1 MGMTHASVRI
11 GKLAEAEPVFL
22 KAREVHPDLI
32 VTVVQIMLMRF
43 NEEGLTD
50 YIDTLRKAGL
60 PEA

>member
-11 GKLAEAEPVFL
+11 EKLAEAEAVFL
-22 KAREVHPDLI
+22 KAREIHPDLI
-32 VTVVQIMLMRF
+32 VTVAQIMLMRF

-50 YIDTLRKAGL
+50 YIDTSRKAGL